1 MNKRLKLDFNSVI
14 GILLAFVA
22 IIGGQML
29 EGGHISSL
37 IQAAAFLIVMGG
49 TVGAVL
55 LQSPV
60 KVFLNGISKDGD
72 GHALRA
78 GNEFKGNW

>member
-60 KVFLNGISKDGD
+60 KVFLNGIKDCSYSLMGVL
-72 GHALRA
+72 LRSYV
-78 GNEFKGNW
+78 KL